1 MNLDEVREKLTTD
14 AYVTFDEAENLY
26 LTGFRASL
34 GISVISKNS
43 SFFFTDARYL
53 ESARKAIEGFKVI
66 AYNGFIE
73 FIQNLKSKKIKTITV
88 DGQRMKQSLYQK
100 LSQNIDTEIADGFLD
115 EFREVKENYEVS
127 LISKS
132 VGIAEVAL
140 KSILH
145 KLKPGITEMEFRA
158 ELIRAFLRFGGEG
171 ESFTTIVASGKGSA
185 VPHWEASG
193 KEIKDGDIVIVDFGT
208 VYKGYV
214 SDITRT
220 FLVGNVSSELR
231 IIYDVVREAQK
242 KGIESVKAGKPCREI
257 DKIVRNYISSKGY
270 GNYFTH
276 ATGHG
281 IGVEVHESPIISP
294 RSDKILRENMV
305 VTVEPGIYI
314 PDLGGVRIED
324 DILVCNDRG
333 VFQYHH
339 CQNRR
344 RD

>member
-1 MNLDEVREKLTTD
+1 MNLDEVREKLATD

-34 GISVISKNS
+34 GISVISKSS

-53 ESARKAIEGFKVI
+53 ESARKAIEGFEVI
-66 AYNGFIE
+66 PYNGFIE
-73 FIQNLKSKKIKTITV
+73 FIQDLKSKKIKTITV

-100 LSQNIDTEIADGFLD
+100 LSRNIDTEIADGFLD

-127 LISKS
+127 LISRS

-193 KEIKDGDIVIVDFGT
+193 KEIKDGDVVIVDFGT

-270 GNYFTH
+270 GDYFTH

-305 VTVEPGIYI
+305 ITVEPGIYI

-333 VFQYHH
+333 FPISSLPK
-339 CQNRR
+339 
-344 RD
+344 